1 MTTGTAP
8 AHYPHEVLAPVYRHF
23 AHIAVDIFNR
33 EGEVSPQFFMV
44 TLDTSKPSNI
54 KSMNAVD
61 PAMVQALMT
70 NGRTKDLVKPLLKML
85 LDGESPFRKMLKNRK
100 VDLPDLVIQVNEAW
114 MATSDVVPG
123 GTEYSGS
130 LKDLPGRK
138 ETIIVVVHTRYQS
151 LMGMCPIEDTPKRH
165 AVFRDVEK
173 DGMTMMGRMSMNE
186 EAPPSAS
193 QH

>member
-1 MTTGTAP
+1 MATSSTP
-8 AHYPHEVLAPVYRHF
+8 PHYPHETLAPVYRHF

-44 TLDTSKPSNI
+44 TLDTSKASNI
-54 KSMNAVD
+54 KSMSAVD
-61 PAMVQALMT
+61 PRMVQSLMT

-85 LDGESPFRKMLKNRK
+85 LDAESPFRKMLKNRK
-100 VDLPDLVIQVNEAW
+100 VDLPDVVVQVNEAW

-123 GTEYSGS
+123 GTEYAGS
-130 LKDLPGRK
+130 LQDLPGRK
-138 ETIIVVVHTRYQS
+138 ETLIVVVHTRYQS

-165 AVFRDVEK
+165 AEFRDVEK
-173 DGMTMMGRMSMNE
+173 DGMMMGGRMSMNE
-186 EAPPSAS
+186 EAPPPSA